1 MKDSEYVYLVCDQTL
16 EYIIFCAVIFYLIYV
31 LFNKD
36 NGLNKHK

>member
-1 MKDSEYVYLVCDQTL
+1 MNDFGYVYLDWDQTL
-16 EYIIFCAVIFYLIYV
+16 EYIILCAVIFYLIYV

>member
-1 MKDSEYVYLVCDQTL
+1 MIQDMYFVWDQTL
-16 EYIIFCAVIFYLIYV
+16 EYIIFCAVKCYLIYV